1 MGALYYIYRVITGVL
16 CILTLWELFK
26 EKSITKAI
34 SLGLVSIPLILRT
47 LMIK

>member
-1 MGALYYIYRVITGVL
+1 MGVLYYIYRGIAVVL

-26 EKSITKAI
+26 EKSIIRSI
-34 SLGLVSIPLILRT
+34 SLGLVSVPLILRA

>member
-1 MGALYYIYRVITGVL
+1 MGALYFVYIGITAIL
-16 CILTLWELFK
+16 CLLTIWELLK
-26 EKSITKAI
+26 EKSLYRAL